1 MVQAS
6 RPNVVAK
13 RLTPRTAEQRVQDE
27 QECKLPVVSED
38 ESLDGDDDEDDD
50 GEEEV
55 YLASGQT
62 HLGSLDNTNQSP
74 SYEDTEYLSAEDARE
89 RMLLENHKQRMSFMQ
104 HLVIQAPDNVNKVLA
119 TMMPE
124 TNERMALLESVSAQK
139 VRDAASRIKANETN
153 KRLAE
158 ERRSNESSK

>member
-6 RPNVVAK
+6 KPNVVAK
-13 RLTPRTAEQRVQDE
+13 RLTPRTTEQRAQDE
-27 QECKLPVVSED
+27 QECRLPVVSED
-38 ESLDGDDDEDDD
+38 ESLDEDED

-104 HLVIQAPDNVNKVLA
+104 HLVIQAPENVNKVLA

-124 TNERMALLESVSAQK
+124 TNERMALLENVSAQK
-139 VRDAASRIKANETN
+139 VRDADSRRKANETN

-158 ERRSNESSK
+158 ERRSNESAK

>member
-6 RPNVVAK
+6 KPNVVAK
-13 RLTPRTAEQRVQDE
+13 RLTPRTTEQREQDE
-27 QECKLPVVSED
+27 QEVAYNED
-38 ESLDGDDDEDDD
+38 ESLDEDEDED

-124 TNERMALLESVSAQK
+124 TNERMALLENVSAQK
-139 VRDAASRIKANETN
+139 VRDADSRRKANETN

-158 ERRSNESSK
+158 ERRSNESAK

>member
-6 RPNVVAK
+6 RPNTMAK
-13 RLTPRTAEQRVQDE
+13 RLTPRTAEQRAQDE

-38 ESLDGDDDEDDD
+38 ESLDGDDDDD

-124 TNERMALLESVSAQK
+124 TNERMALLENVSAQK
-139 VRDAASRIKANETN
+139 VRDADSRRKANETN

-158 ERRSNESSK
+158 ERRSNESAK

>member
-6 RPNVVAK
+6 RPNTMAK
-13 RLTPRTAEQRVQDE
+13 RLTPRTAEQRAQDE

-38 ESLDGDDDEDDD
+38 ESLDGDDDDEDDD
-50 GEEEV
+50 EEKV

-124 TNERMALLESVSAQK
+124 TNERMALLENVSAQK
-139 VRDAASRIKANETN
+139 VRDADSRRKGNETN

-158 ERRSNESSK
+158 ERRSNESAK

>member
-6 RPNVVAK
+6 RPNTMAK
-13 RLTPRTAEQRVQDE
+13 RLTPRTAEQRAQDE

-38 ESLDGDDDEDDD
+38 ESLDGDDDDEDDD
-50 GEEEV
+50 EEKV

-124 TNERMALLESVSAQK
+124 TNERMALLENVSAQK
-139 VRDAASRIKANETN
+139 VRDADSRRKANETN

-158 ERRSNESSK
+158 ERRSNESAK

>member
-6 RPNVVAK
+6 KPNVVAK
-13 RLTPRTAEQRVQDE
+13 RLTPRTAEQRAQDE
-27 QECKLPVVSED
+27 QEVAYSKDEVYNED
-38 ESLDGDDDEDDD
+38 ESLDGDDDD

-89 RMLLENHKQRMSFMQ
+89 RMLLENHKQRMSFME

-124 TNERMALLESVSAQK
+124 TNERMALLENVSAQK
-139 VRDAASRIKANETN
+139 VRDADSRRKANETN

-158 ERRSNESSK
+158 ERRSNESAK

>member
-1 MVQAS
+1 M
-6 RPNVVAK
+6 AK
-13 RLTPRTAEQRVQDE
+13 RLTPRTAEQRAQDE

-38 ESLDGDDDEDDD
+38 ESLDGDDDDEDDD
-50 GEEEV
+50 EEKV

-124 TNERMALLESVSAQK
+124 TNERMALLENVSAQK
-139 VRDAASRIKANETN
+139 VRDADSRRKGNETN

-158 ERRSNESSK
+158 ERRSNESAK

>member
-6 RPNVVAK
+6 RPNTMAK
-13 RLTPRTAEQRVQDE
+13 RLTPRTAEQRAQDE

-38 ESLDGDDDEDDD
+38 ESLDGDDDEEDD

-104 HLVIQAPDNVNKVLA
+104 HLVIQAPDNINKALA

-124 TNERMALLESVSAQK
+124 TNERMALLENVSAQK
-139 VRDAASRIKANETN
+139 VRDADSRRKANETN

-158 ERRSNESSK
+158 ERRSNESAK

>member
-6 RPNVVAK
+6 KPNTVAK
-13 RLTPRTAEQRVQDE
+13 RLTPRTTEQREQDE
-27 QECKLPVVSED
+27 QECKLPIVSED
-38 ESLDGDDDEDDD
+38 ESLDEDED

-124 TNERMALLESVSAQK
+124 TNERMALLENVSAQK
-139 VRDAASRIKANETN
+139 VRDADSRRKANETN

-158 ERRSNESSK
+158 ERRSNESAK